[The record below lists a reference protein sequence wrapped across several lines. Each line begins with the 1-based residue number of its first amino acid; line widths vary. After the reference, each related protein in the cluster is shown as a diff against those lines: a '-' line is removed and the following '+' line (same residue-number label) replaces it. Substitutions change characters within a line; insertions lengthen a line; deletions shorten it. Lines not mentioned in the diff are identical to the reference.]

1 METTTKKLLIGL
13 LAILVGIITYYFM
26 YGWYD
31 VFPWAI
37 VALIIGYTSKNR
49 RDGMINGGI
58 FGYFLFLV
66 YIYLGYKGKTDLS
79 STFHF
84 VLFDLLF
91 SLVGAVAGVAGAV
104 IGNWLKGKVKQ
115 SGTTGI

>member
-1 METTTKKLLIGL
+1 METTIKKLLIGL
-13 LAILVGIITYYFM
+13 LAVLVGGLTYYFM

-49 RDGMINGGI
+49 RDAMINGGI

-66 YIYLGYKGKTDLS
+66 YIYLGYKGKTDVPGMVK
-79 STFHF
+79 F
-84 VLFDLLF
+84 VAFDAGF
-91 SLVGAVAGVAGAV
+91 SLVGGVAGVLGAV
-104 IGNWLKGKVKQ
+104 IGNWLKKIV
-115 SGTTGI
+115 

>member
-1 METTTKKLLIGL
+1 METTIKKLLIGL
-13 LAILVGIITYYFM
+13 LGVLIGGITYYFM

-37 VALIIGYTSKNR
+37 AALIIGYTSKNR
-49 RDGMINGGI
+49 RGSMINGGI

-66 YIYLGYKGKTDLS
+66 YIYLGYKGKTDVTS
-79 STFHF
+79 IFHF

-91 SLVGAVAGVAGAV
+91 SLVGGVAGVVGAV
-104 IGNWLKGKVKQ
+104 VGNWIKGKIGK
-115 SGTTGI
+115 

>member
-1 METTTKKLLIGL
+1 METIIKKLIIGL
-13 LAILVGIITYYFM
+13 SAVLVGSTTYYFM

-37 VALIIGYTSKNR
+37 VALIIGYTSKSR

-66 YIYLGYKGKTDLS
+66 YIYLGYKGKTDVS
-79 STFHF
+79 SIFHF
-84 VLFDLLF
+84 VLFDSLF
-91 SLVGAVAGVAGAV
+91 SLVGAVAGIVGTI
-104 IGNWLKGKVKQ
+104 IGNWLKKIV
-115 SGTTGI
+115 